1 MVVNQAAL
9 NNLLSEADAKIA
21 LARSAQFES
30 AAREKQADSDI
41 AMRELAED
49 LSKNEETIKTISTIA
64 SVIIGGVAIAGAI
77 AATIVTGGIAGAAIG
92 AGILA
97 AGGAQIW
104 GMNEGSAALSEAD
117 LQKREKAL
125 EKVVIAYEQDAE
137 IFAKSKEDLKEYFGD
152 IGIDDA
158 ALRES
163 LANNKEEVAKL
174 ADEIATT
181 NRLIATYNT

>member
-1 MVVNQAAL
+1 
-9 NNLLSEADAKIA
+9 
-21 LARSAQFES
+21 
-30 AAREKQADSDI
+30 
-41 AMRELAED
+41 
-49 LSKNEETIKTISTIA
+49 
-64 SVIIGGVAIAGAI
+64 
-77 AATIVTGGIAGAAIG
+77 
-92 AGILA
+92 
-97 AGGAQIW
+97 
-104 GMNEGSAALSEAD
+104 MNEGSAALSEAD